1 MRPPRAAF
9 LIALIPSF
17 ALAQNAP
24 GYTSGPAPAPS
35 SLADEVQLLRALMA
49 DQQKQLAEQQNQI
62 AQLRQQ
68 LNAAPRPAS
77 ANAGDSA
84 STPHLINA
92 GLNTAGLN
100 SPLSTPSLVQPAGA
114 ASDSA
119 PSTESPLSFR
129 IGGADFTPGGI
140 MDFDTIFRTTNTGNV
155 GTNFFAIPFSNTV
168 GGNLTETRMTA
179 QNSRVSLKATEK
191 FGKNDVTGYVE
202 IDFIGNDAANVQVTA
217 SSHTVRQRLY
227 WVDLKRDKWE
237 FLGGQSWSWLTPNRV
252 GLSPAPADIFYS
264 CDFDFNYQVGL
275 TWTRAPQVRVV
286 YHPDEHWA
294 FGVALENPQQFG
306 GQGEVTFP
314 FAFNAQLGVQI
325 DQATLSG
332 APNLHPDIIP
342 KVAYDTNVG
351 GKHFHGELA
360 GLFTGVK
367 VTNTV
372 GGVFRKHTNEGEGVE
387 AAANL
392 ELFKNFHFVMSG
404 FYSSGGGR
412 YIFSM
417 GPDAVVLPNALGT
430 DVRVSLVHSGSGIA
444 GLEYQVR
451 PHTLLY
457 GYYGAAYFQRNFA
470 LDTTAGATQ
479 GSFAGFG
486 YPGSPTSHN
495 RDIQEPS
502 IGWTQVFWKNPQYG
516 ALQLGTQVSYLTR
529 SPWFVPSRAPKNARL
544 VMVWEDFRY
553 ILP

>member
-1 MRPPRAAF
+1 MRLPGAAF

-24 GYTSGPAPAPS
+24 SNTSAAASAPS
-35 SLADEVQLLRALMA
+35 SLADEVRLLRGLMA
-49 DQQKQLAEQQNQI
+49 DQQKQLADQQKQI

-68 LNAAPRPAS
+68 LNAAPRPA
-77 ANAGDSA
+77 NAGDSA
-84 STPHLINA
+84 SAPRLINA

-100 SPLSTPSLVQPAGA
+100 SPLSTPSLVQPTVA

-119 PSTESPLSFR
+119 PSTELPLSFR

-140 MDFDTIFRTTNTGNV
+140 MDFDTIFRTTNTGNL
-155 GTNFFAIPFSNTV
+155 GTNFFAIPFSNAV
-168 GGNLTETRMTA
+168 AGNLTETRMTA

-217 SSHTVRQRLY
+217 GGHTVRQRLY
-227 WVDLKRDKWE
+227 WVDLKRGKWE
-237 FLGGQSWSWLTPNRV
+237 FLAGQAWSWLTPNRV
-252 GLSPAPADIFYS
+252 GGLSPAPADIFYS
-264 CDFDFNYQVGL
+264 SDFDFNYQVGL

-294 FGVALENPQQFG
+294 FGIALENPQQFG
-306 GQGEVTFP
+306 GQGEITYP
-314 FAFNAQLGVQI
+314 FAFNAQLGGQI
-325 DQATLSG
+325 DQANLSG
-332 APNLHPDIIP
+332 APNLHPDFIP
-342 KVAYDTNVG
+342 KVAYDTNVA
-351 GKHFHGELA
+351 GKHFHGEVA
-360 GLFTGVK
+360 GLFSGFK
-367 VTNTV
+367 ITNTLSGAFV
-372 GGVFRKHTNEGEGVE
+372 KHTMEGEGVE

-392 ELFKNFHFVMSG
+392 EFFKNFHFVMSG

-412 YIFSM
+412 YIFGM
-417 GPDAVVLPNALGT
+417 GPDLVVLPNALGT
-430 DVRVSLVHSGSGIA
+430 NLFLSPVHSGSGIA
-444 GLEYQVR
+444 GFEYQVR
-451 PHTLLY
+451 PHTTIF
-457 GYYGAAYFQRNFA
+457 GYYGAAYFRRNFA

-486 YPGSPTSHN
+486 YPGSPLTHN

-529 SPWFVPSRAPKNARL
+529 SPWVVTTPKNAHL